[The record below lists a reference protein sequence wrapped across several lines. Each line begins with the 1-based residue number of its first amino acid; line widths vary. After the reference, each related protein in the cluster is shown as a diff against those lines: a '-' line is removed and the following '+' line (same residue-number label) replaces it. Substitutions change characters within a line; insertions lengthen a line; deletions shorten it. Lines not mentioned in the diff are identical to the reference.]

1 MYSALFLYLLLSN
14 YLVIVIIIF
23 LIRSYCNLGRE
34 DSFSILF
41 LVGLCLVIKLQK
53 SKKKVEHAFL
63 VVINAAATTIF
74 HSKAILI
81 STIRNPPFMIPS
93 FLLVS

>member
-1 MYSALFLYLLLSN
+1 
-14 YLVIVIIIF
+14 
-23 LIRSYCNLGRE
+23 
-34 DSFSILF
+34 
-41 LVGLCLVIKLQK
+41 
-53 SKKKVEHAFL
+53 
-63 VVINAAATTIF
+63 VINAAATTIF